1 MARCAVGA
9 GEGIT
14 GFSLSLAWSDMSVLL
29 LSRCFVLMASWC
41 RGALGASTPVD
52 DLGLADLVA
61 RVVGGGQA
69 GGVADRAVDVGDG
82 TARPAEDV
90 VVVVSDPCF
99 VSCHGP
105 HRLDAPHQ
113 ARGGQHPQYV
123 IDGLVG
129 Y

>member
-1 MARCAVGA
+1 MGRCAVGA

-41 RGALGASTPVD
+41 RGALGTSAPED

-61 RVVGGGQA
+61 RVVGGRQA

-82 TARPAEDV
+82 TARPADDV
-90 VVVVSDPCF
+90 VVVVSDPRL
-99 VSCHGP
+99 VARHGAR
-105 HRLDAPHQ
+105 RLDPPHQ
-113 ARGGQHPQYV
+113 ARVSQHPQHV
-123 IDGLVG
+123 
-129 Y
+129 